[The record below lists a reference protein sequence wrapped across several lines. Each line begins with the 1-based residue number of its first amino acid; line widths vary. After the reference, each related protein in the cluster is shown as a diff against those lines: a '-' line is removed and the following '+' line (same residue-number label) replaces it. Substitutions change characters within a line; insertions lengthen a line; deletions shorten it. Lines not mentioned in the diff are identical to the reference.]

1 MSSYKRLVAFTT
13 VLTFLLI
20 MLGAFVRLTD
30 AGLGCPDWPGCYGK
44 LTPTQASAEIA
55 AAVEAQGGT
64 HGPVSIPKAWK
75 EMVHRYVATFLGFL
89 IIGIMAMAWKKRAE
103 LKQSPALATWLFFAV
118 CLQGAFG
125 AWTVTMLLKPAIVT
139 GHLIGGMT
147 ILGMLTWLWLRQTGP
162 ASGPTSSASAATQA
176 ATQEKRPGGLRL
188 LAGAGLLAVAA
199 QIILGGWVSTN
210 YAAVVCT
217 DFPTCQGS
225 MWPQMEFNHAFHIV
239 RELGETPT
247 GENLNV
253 ASLTAIHFIHRI
265 GALAVTAI
273 LGFLAFA
280 LWRNQGTKPLAIKV
294 VAVLALQIAMGI
306 GNVVFQLPLWLAVA
320 HNGGAAL
327 LLVTLILVN
336 YRVAG
341 NRPRIS

>member
-44 LTPTQASAEIA
+44 LTPTHAAEEIA
-55 AAVEAQGGT
+55 AAVQAQGGT

-89 IIGIMAMAWKKRAE
+89 IIGIMAMAWIKRRE
-103 LKQSPALATWLFFAV
+103 LKQSPALPTILFFAV

-147 ILGMLTWLWLRQTGP
+147 ILGLLTWLWLRQTNP
-162 ASGPTSSASAATQA
+162 VRTVAPPKDMA
-176 ATQEKRPGGLRL
+176 GLRL
-188 LAGAGLLAVAA
+188 LARIGFVAVAA

-225 MWPQMEFNHAFHIV
+225 MWPKMEFDHAFHIV
-239 RELGETPT
+239 RELGETPD
-247 GENLNV
+247 GELLNV

-265 GALAVTAI
+265 GALIVTAI
-273 LGFLAFA
+273 LGVLAFA
-280 LWRNQGTKPLAIKV
+280 LWRNPGTKPLAIKV
-294 VAVLALQIAMGI
+294 VAVLTLQIAMGI

-341 NRPRIS
+341 NRHRIS

>member
-44 LTPTQASAEIA
+44 LTPTHAAEEIA
-55 AAVEAQGGT
+55 AAVQAQGGT

-89 IIGIMAMAWKKRAE
+89 IIGIMAMAWIKRRE
-103 LKQSPALATWLFFAV
+103 LKQSPALATILFFAV

-147 ILGMLTWLWLRQTGP
+147 ILGLLTWLWLRQTN
-162 ASGPTSSASAATQA
+162 PTRTVAPPRDMA
-176 ATQEKRPGGLRL
+176 GLRL
-188 LAGAGLLAVAA
+188 LARIGFVAVAA

-225 MWPQMEFNHAFHIV
+225 MWPHMEFGHAFHIV
-239 RELGETPT
+239 RELGETPD
-247 GENLNV
+247 GELLNV

-265 GALAVTAI
+265 GALIVTAI
-273 LGFLAFA
+273 LGVLAFA
-280 LWRNQGTKPLAIKV
+280 LWRNPGTKPLAIKV
-294 VAVLALQIAMGI
+294 VAVLTLQIAMGI

-341 NRPRIS
+341 NRHRIS

>member
-44 LTPTQASAEIA
+44 LTPTQAAEEIA
-55 AAVEAQGGT
+55 QAVEVQGGT
-64 HGPVSIPKAWK
+64 HGPVSMPKAWK
-75 EMVHRYVATFLGFL
+75 EMAHRYVATFLGFL
-89 IIGIMAMAWKKRAE
+89 IIGIMVMAWKKRAE

-147 ILGMLTWLWLRQTGP
+147 ILGMLTWLWLRQTNNSRTVAP
-162 ASGPTSSASAATQA
+162 P
-176 ATQEKRPGGLRL
+176 RDMGGLRL
-188 LAGAGLLAVAA
+188 LARVGFVAVAA

-225 MWPQMEFNHAFHIV
+225 FWPHMEFKDAFHIV
-239 RELGETPT
+239 RHLGETPE
-247 GENLNV
+247 GEILNV

-265 GALAVTAI
+265 GALVVTGI

-280 LWRNQGTKPLAIKV
+280 LWRNPGTKPLAIKL

-341 NRPRIS
+341 NRHRIS

>member
-44 LTPTQASAEIA
+44 LTPTHAAEEIA
-55 AAVEAQGGT
+55 QAVEIQGGT
-64 HGPVSIPKAWK
+64 HGPVSMPKAWK

-89 IIGIMAMAWKKRAE
+89 IIGIMVMAWKKRAE

-147 ILGMLTWLWLRQTGP
+147 ILGMLTWLWLRQTSP
-162 ASGPTSSASAATQA
+162 VRTVAPPRDLS
-176 ATQEKRPGGLRL
+176 GLRV
-188 LAGAGLLAVAA
+188 LARVGFVAVAA

-225 MWPQMEFNHAFHIV
+225 LWPHMEFKDAFHIV
-239 RELGETPT
+239 RHLGETPE
-247 GENLNV
+247 GEVLNV

-265 GALAVTAI
+265 GALVVTGI

-280 LWRNQGTKPLAIKV
+280 LWRNPGTKPLAIKLA
-294 VAVLALQIAMGI
+294 AVLALQIAMGI

-341 NRPRIS
+341 NRHRIS

>member
-44 LTPTQASAEIA
+44 LTPTHAAEEIA
-55 AAVEAQGGT
+55 QAVEIQGGT
-64 HGPVSIPKAWK
+64 HGPVSMPKAWK
-75 EMVHRYVATFLGFL
+75 EMAHRYVATFLGFL
-89 IIGIMAMAWKKRAE
+89 IIGIMAMAWKKKAE
-103 LKQSPALATWLFFAV
+103 LRQSPALATWLFFAV

-147 ILGMLTWLWLRQTGP
+147 ILGMLTWLWLRQTSP
-162 ASGPTSSASAATQA
+162 ARSLTPPRDG
-176 ATQEKRPGGLRL
+176 GGLRI
-188 LAGAGLLAVAA
+188 LARVGLVAVIA

-225 MWPQMEFNHAFHIV
+225 MWPHMEFKDAFHII
-239 RELGETPT
+239 RHLGETPN
-247 GENLNV
+247 GEILNV

-265 GALAVTAI
+265 GAVVVTGI
-273 LGFLAFA
+273 LGVLAFA
-280 LWRNQGTKPLAIKV
+280 LWRNPGTKPLAIKV
-294 VAVLALQIAMGI
+294 AAVLTLQIAMGI

-341 NRPRIS
+341 NRHRI

>member
-1 MSSYKRLVAFTT
+1 MSSYKRLIAFTT

-20 MLGAFVRLTD
+20 MLGAFVRLAD

-44 LTPTQASAEIA
+44 LTPSHAAEEIA
-55 AAVEAQGGT
+55 AAVQAQGGT

-75 EMVHRYVATFLGFL
+75 EMVHRYVAMFLGLL
-89 IIGIMAMAWKKRAE
+89 IIVIMAMAWKKRPA
-103 LKQSPALATWLFFAV
+103 LQQSPALATCLFFAV

-147 ILGMLTWLWLRQTGP
+147 ILGMLTWLWLRQTKP
-162 ASGPTSSASAATQA
+162 SRTVAPLSDM
-176 ATQEKRPGGLRL
+176 RGLRI
-188 LAGAGLLAVAA
+188 LARVGLVAVAV

-225 MWPQMEFNHAFHIV
+225 MWPHMEFEHAFHIV
-239 RELGETPT
+239 RKLGETPT
-247 GENLNV
+247 GEILNV

-265 GALAVTAI
+265 GAVLVTAV

-280 LWRNQGTKPLAIKV
+280 LWRNPGTKILAIKV

-341 NRPRIS
+341 NRHRTS

>member
-1 MSSYKRLVAFTT
+1 LDKPEITMNSYKRLIAFTT

-20 MLGAFVRLTD
+20 MLGAFVRLAD

-44 LTPTQASAEIA
+44 LTPLHAAEEIA
-55 AAVEAQGGT
+55 AAVEVQGGT
-64 HGPVSIPKAWK
+64 HGPVSLRKAWK
-75 EMVHRYVATFLGFL
+75 EMVHRYVAILLGLL
-89 IIGIMAMAWKKRAE
+89 IIGIMVMAWKKRSE
-103 LKQSPALATWLFFAV
+103 LNQSPVLATALFFGV

-147 ILGMLTWLWLRQTGP
+147 LLGMLTWLWLRQTHSIHTVAP
-162 ASGPTSSASAATQA
+162 
-176 ATQEKRPGGLRL
+176 PGDMSVVRVLARL
-188 LAGAGLLAVAA
+188 GLLVVAL

-217 DFPTCQGS
+217 DFPRCQGS
-225 MWPQMEFNHAFHIV
+225 YWPHMEFNHAFHVI
-239 RELGETPT
+239 RELGKTPDN
-247 GENLNV
+247 EMLNV

-265 GALAVTAI
+265 GALVVTLV
-273 LGFLAFA
+273 LGCLALA
-280 LWRNQGTKPLAIKV
+280 LWRHPASKLLAV
-294 VAVLALQIAMGI
+294 YLVATLCLQIAMGI

-327 LLVTLILVN
+327 LLVTLILIN
-336 YRVAG
+336 YRVTG
-341 NRPRIS
+341 NHRRFS

>member
-1 MSSYKRLVAFTT
+1 
-13 VLTFLLI
+13 
-20 MLGAFVRLTD
+20 
-30 AGLGCPDWPGCYGK
+30 
-44 LTPTQASAEIA
+44 
-55 AAVEAQGGT
+55 
-64 HGPVSIPKAWK
+64 
-75 EMVHRYVATFLGFL
+75 
-89 IIGIMAMAWKKRAE
+89 MAWKKRAE

-147 ILGMLTWLWLRQTGP
+147 ILGMLTWLWLRQTNNARTVAP
-162 ASGPTSSASAATQA
+162 P
-176 ATQEKRPGGLRL
+176 RDMGGLRL
-188 LAGAGLLAVAA
+188 LARVGFVAVAA

-225 MWPQMEFNHAFHIV
+225 FWPYMEFKDAFHII
-239 RELGETPT
+239 RHLGETPE
-247 GENLNV
+247 GEILNV

-265 GALAVTAI
+265 GALVVTCI

-280 LWRNQGTKPLAIKV
+280 LWRNPGTKPLAIKL

-341 NRPRIS
+341 NRHRIS

>member
-1 MSSYKRLVAFTT
+1 MTYKRLIIFTT
-13 VLTFLLI
+13 ILTFGLI
-20 MLGAFVRLTD
+20 MLGAYVRLSD
-30 AGLGCPDWPGCYGK
+30 AGLGCPDWPGCYGE
-44 LTPTQASAEIA
+44 LTPHHAADDIA
-55 AAVEAQGGT
+55 AAVQEQGGT

-75 EMVHRYVATFLGFL
+75 EMVHRYIASFLGLL
-89 IIGIMAMAWKKRAE
+89 IIGIAVMAWKKRKE
-103 LKQSPALATWLFFAV
+103 LDQSPLLATVLVGAV

-147 ILGMLTWLWLRQTGP
+147 ILGMLTWLWLRQTSP
-162 ASGPTSSASAATQA
+162 ARTVAPPADNL
-176 ATQEKRPGGLRL
+176 KLRL
-188 LAGAGLLAVAA
+188 LARLGFVAVAC

-225 MWPQMEFNHAFHIV
+225 MWPHMEFDHAFHIV
-239 RELGETPT
+239 RELGETPE
-247 GENLNV
+247 GEILNV

-265 GALAVTAI
+265 GALVVTAI
-273 LGFLAFA
+273 LGVLAFA
-280 LWRNQGTKPLAIKV
+280 LWRNPGTQVLAIKV
-294 VAVLALQIAMGI
+294 LAVLALQIAMGI

-341 NRPRIS
+341 RHVIHHQLKQG

>member
-44 LTPTQASAEIA
+44 LTPTHAAEEIA
-55 AAVEAQGGT
+55 QAVEIQGGT
-64 HGPVSIPKAWK
+64 HGPVSMPKAWK
-75 EMVHRYVATFLGFL
+75 EMAHRYVATFLGFL
-89 IIGIMAMAWKKRAE
+89 IIGIMALAWKKRAE

-147 ILGMLTWLWLRQTGP
+147 ILGMLTWLWLRQTSP
-162 ASGPTSSASAATQA
+162 ARTVAPPRNRS
-176 ATQEKRPGGLRL
+176 GLRI
-188 LAGAGLLAVAA
+188 LARVGLVAVAA

-225 MWPQMEFNHAFHIV
+225 MWPHMEFKDAFHIV
-239 RELGETPT
+239 RHLGETPD
-247 GENLNV
+247 GEILNV

-265 GALAVTAI
+265 GALVVTGI
-273 LGFLAFA
+273 LGVLAFA
-280 LWRNQGTKPLAIKV
+280 LWRNPGTKPLAIKV
-294 VAVLALQIAMGI
+294 AAVLTLQIAMGI

-341 NRPRIS
+341 NRHRIS

>member
-75 EMVHRYVATFLGFL
+75 EMVHRYVATFLGLL
-89 IIGIMAMAWKKRAE
+89 IIGIMVMAWKKRAE

-147 ILGMLTWLWLRQTGP
+147 ILGMLTWLWLRQTNNARTVAP
-162 ASGPTSSASAATQA
+162 PSDMS
-176 ATQEKRPGGLRL
+176 GLRL
-188 LAGAGLLAVAA
+188 LARVGFVAVAA

-225 MWPQMEFNHAFHIV
+225 FWPNMEFNHAFHIV
-239 RELGETPT
+239 RELGETPD
-247 GENLNV
+247 GQNLNV

-265 GALAVTAI
+265 GALVVTGI

-280 LWRNQGTKPLAIKV
+280 LWRNPGTKPLAIKV

-341 NRPRIS
+341 NRHRIS

>member
-44 LTPTQASAEIA
+44 LTPSHAAEEIA
-55 AAVEAQGGT
+55 AAVQAQGGT

-89 IIGIMAMAWKKRAE
+89 IIGIMVMAWKKRAE

-147 ILGMLTWLWLRQTGP
+147 ILGMLTWLWLRQTNNARTVAPPRDMGSLRVL
-162 ASGPTSSASAATQA
+162 A
-176 ATQEKRPGGLRL
+176 RVGLV
-188 LAGAGLLAVAA
+188 AVAA
-199 QIILGGWVSTN
+199 QIVLGGWVSTN

-225 MWPQMEFNHAFHIV
+225 FWPQMEFKHAFHVV
-239 RELGETPT
+239 RELGETPD
-247 GENLNV
+247 GQNLNV

-265 GALAVTAI
+265 GALVVTGI

-280 LWRNQGTKPLAIKV
+280 LWRNPGTKPLAIKL

-341 NRPRIS
+341 NRHRIS

>member
-13 VLTFLLI
+13 VLTFFLI

-44 LTPTQASAEIA
+44 LTPSMAHEEIA
-55 AAVEAQGGT
+55 AAVEEQGGT

-89 IIGIMAMAWKKRAE
+89 IIGIMAMAWAKRDQ
-103 LKQSPALATWLFFAV
+103 LKQSPVLPTVLFFAV

-147 ILGMLTWLWLRQTGP
+147 ILALLTWLWLRQT
-162 ASGPTSSASAATQA
+162 SAARTVA
-176 ATQEKRPGGLRL
+176 PPRDMGGLRL
-188 LAGAGLLAVAA
+188 LARIGLAAVAA

-225 MWPQMEFNHAFHIV
+225 MWPHMEFKDAFHIV
-239 RELGETPT
+239 RHLGETPD
-247 GENLNV
+247 GEILNV

-265 GALAVTAI
+265 GALVVTGILALLAI
-273 LGFLAFA
+273 A
-280 LWRNQGTKPLAIKV
+280 LWRNPGTKPLALKV
-294 VAVLALQIAMGI
+294 AGVLTLQIAMGI

-341 NRPRIS
+341 NRHRIS

>member
-89 IIGIMAMAWKKRAE
+89 IIGIMVMAWKKRAE

-147 ILGMLTWLWLRQTGP
+147 ILGMLTWLWLRQTNNVRTVAP
-162 ASGPTSSASAATQA
+162 PSDMS
-176 ATQEKRPGGLRL
+176 GLRL
-188 LAGAGLLAVAA
+188 LARVGFVAVAA

-225 MWPQMEFNHAFHIV
+225 FWPNMEFNHAFHIV
-239 RELGETPT
+239 RELGETPD
-247 GENLNV
+247 GQNLNV

-265 GALAVTAI
+265 GALIVTGI
-273 LGFLAFA
+273 LGFLALA
-280 LWRNQGTKPLAIKV
+280 LWRNPGTKPLAIKL

-341 NRPRIS
+341 NRHRIS

>member
-44 LTPTQASAEIA
+44 LTPTHAAEEIA
-55 AAVEAQGGT
+55 QAVEIQGGT
-64 HGPVSIPKAWK
+64 HGPVSMPKAWK
-75 EMVHRYVATFLGFL
+75 EMAHRYVATFLGFL
-89 IIGIMAMAWKKRAE
+89 IIGIMALAWKKRAE

-147 ILGMLTWLWLRQTGP
+147 ILGMLTWLWLRQTSP
-162 ASGPTSSASAATQA
+162 ARTMAPPRNRS
-176 ATQEKRPGGLRL
+176 GLRI
-188 LAGAGLLAVAA
+188 LARVGLVAVAA

-225 MWPQMEFNHAFHIV
+225 MWPHMEFKDAFHIV
-239 RELGETPT
+239 RHLGETPD
-247 GENLNV
+247 GEILNV

-265 GALAVTAI
+265 GALVVTGI
-273 LGFLAFA
+273 LGVLAFA
-280 LWRNQGTKPLAIKV
+280 LWRNPGTKPLAIKV
-294 VAVLALQIAMGI
+294 AAVLTLQIAMGI

-341 NRPRIS
+341 NRHRIS

>member
-89 IIGIMAMAWKKRAE
+89 IIGIMVMAWKKRAE

-147 ILGMLTWLWLRQTGP
+147 ILGMLTWLWLRQTNNARTVAP
-162 ASGPTSSASAATQA
+162 PSDMS
-176 ATQEKRPGGLRL
+176 GLRL
-188 LAGAGLLAVAA
+188 LARVGFVAVAA

-225 MWPQMEFNHAFHIV
+225 FWPNMEFNHAFHIV
-239 RELGETPT
+239 RELGETPD
-247 GENLNV
+247 GQNLNV

-265 GALAVTAI
+265 GALIVTGI
-273 LGFLAFA
+273 LGFLALA
-280 LWRNQGTKPLAIKV
+280 LWRNPGTKPLAIKL

-341 NRPRIS
+341 NRHRIS

>member
-44 LTPTQASAEIA
+44 LTPTHAAEEIA
-55 AAVEAQGGT
+55 QAVEIQGGT
-64 HGPVSIPKAWK
+64 HGPVSMPKAWK
-75 EMVHRYVATFLGFL
+75 EMAHRYVATFLGFL
-89 IIGIMAMAWKKRAE
+89 IIGIMVMAWRKRAE

-147 ILGMLTWLWLRQTGP
+147 ILGMLTWLWLRQTNNARTVAPPHDMGN
-162 ASGPTSSASAATQA
+162 
-176 ATQEKRPGGLRL
+176 LRL
-188 LAGAGLLAVAA
+188 LARVGFVAVAA

-225 MWPQMEFNHAFHIV
+225 FWPHMEFKDAFHIV
-239 RELGETPT
+239 RHLGETPE
-247 GENLNV
+247 GEILNV

-265 GALAVTAI
+265 GALVVTGI
-273 LGFLAFA
+273 LGLLAFA
-280 LWRNQGTKPLAIKV
+280 LWRNPGTKPLAIKL

-341 NRPRIS
+341 NRHRIS

>member
-44 LTPTQASAEIA
+44 LTPTHAAEEIA
-55 AAVEAQGGT
+55 LAVQIQGGD

-75 EMVHRYVATFLGFL
+75 EMVHRYVATFLGIL
-89 IIGIMAMAWKKRAE
+89 IIGIMVMAWKKRSE

-125 AWTVTMLLKPAIVT
+125 AWTVTLLLKPAIVT

-147 ILGMLTWLWLRQTGP
+147 ILGMLTWLWLRQTSP
-162 ASGPTSSASAATQA
+162 ARTVASVQNAS
-176 ATQEKRPGGLRL
+176 RLRL
-188 LAGAGLLAVAA
+188 LARVGLLAVIA

-217 DFPTCQGS
+217 DFPTCHGS
-225 MWPQMEFNHAFHIV
+225 MWPNMEFDHAFHIV
-239 RELGETPT
+239 RELGETAD
-247 GENLNV
+247 GEILNV
-253 ASLTAIHFIHRI
+253 ASLTAIHFIHRL
-265 GALAVTAI
+265 GALVVTAI
-273 LGFLAFA
+273 LAFLVFA
-280 LWRNQGTKPLAIKV
+280 LWRNPGSKPLAVKV
-294 VAVLALQIAMGI
+294 AAVLGLQIAMGI

-341 NRPRIS
+341 NRHRIS

>member
-13 VLTFLLI
+13 ILTFFLI

-44 LTPTQASAEIA
+44 LTPTMAKEEIA
-55 AAVEAQGGT
+55 AAVAEQGGT

-89 IIGIMAMAWKKRAE
+89 IIGIMAMAWAKRE
-103 LKQSPALATWLFFAV
+103 QLKQSPALPTVLFFAV

-147 ILGMLTWLWLRQTGP
+147 ILALLTWLWLRQTSP
-162 ASGPTSSASAATQA
+162 ARTVAPP
-176 ATQEKRPGGLRL
+176 RDMGGLRL
-188 LAGAGLLAVAA
+188 LARVGLVAVAA

-217 DFPTCQGS
+217 DFPSCQGS
-225 MWPQMEFNHAFHIV
+225 MWPNMEFNHAFHIV
-239 RELGETPT
+239 RELGETPD
-247 GENLNV
+247 GQNLNV

-265 GALAVTAI
+265 GALVVTGI
-273 LGFLAFA
+273 LGLLAFA
-280 LWRNQGTKPLAIKV
+280 LWRNPGTKPLALKV
-294 VAVLALQIAMGI
+294 AGVLTLQIAMGI

-341 NRPRIS
+341 NRHRIS

>member
-13 VLTFLLI
+13 VLTFFLI

-44 LTPTQASAEIA
+44 LTPTMAHEEIA
-55 AAVEAQGGT
+55 AAVAEQGGT

-89 IIGIMAMAWKKRAE
+89 IIGIMAMAWAKRE
-103 LKQSPALATWLFFAV
+103 QLKQSPALPTVLFFAV

-147 ILGMLTWLWLRQTGP
+147 ILGLLTWLWLRQT
-162 ASGPTSSASAATQA
+162 SPTRTVAPP
-176 ATQEKRPGGLRL
+176 RDMGGLRL
-188 LAGAGLLAVAA
+188 LARIGLVAVAA

-225 MWPQMEFNHAFHIV
+225 MWPHMEFKDAFHIV
-239 RELGETPT
+239 RHLGETPD
-247 GENLNV
+247 GEILNV

-265 GALAVTAI
+265 GALVVTGI
-273 LGFLAFA
+273 LGLLAFA
-280 LWRNQGTKPLAIKV
+280 LWRNPGTKPLALKV
-294 VAVLALQIAMGI
+294 AGVLTLQIAMGI

-341 NRPRIS
+341 NRHRIS

>member
-1 MSSYKRLVAFTT
+1 MSSYKRLVGFTT

-44 LTPTQASAEIA
+44 ILPTQAAAEIA

-64 HGPVSIPKAWK
+64 HGAVSMPKAWK
-75 EMVHRYVATFLGFL
+75 EMAHRYVATFLGIL
-89 IIGIMAMAWKKRAE
+89 IIAIMVMAWKKRHE
-103 LKQSPALATWLFFAV
+103 LRQSPTLATVLFFAV

-147 ILGMLTWLWLRQTGP
+147 ILGLLTWLWLRQTDP
-162 ASGPTSSASAATQA
+162 AKNLPTTNR
-176 ATQEKRPGGLRL
+176 TGTLKL
-188 LAGAGLLAVAA
+188 LAKIGFVAVIA

-217 DFPTCQGS
+217 DFPTCRGS
-225 MWPQMEFNHAFHIV
+225 LWPEMEFDNAFTII
-239 RELGETPT
+239 RPLGETAT
-247 GENLNV
+247 GEMLNV
-253 ASLTAIHFIHRI
+253 NSLTAIHVTHRI
-265 GALAVTAI
+265 GAIVVTLILGALAV
-273 LGFLAFA
+273 A
-280 LWRNQGTKPLAIKV
+280 LWRTPGAKALGAKV
-294 VAVLALQIAMGI
+294 AGVLTLQLAMGI

-327 LLVTLILVN
+327 LVVTLILVN

-341 NRPRIS
+341 NRRPSS